1 MRDDLKATV
10 RGYYDTQMLRIQ
22 IGGRIIANFKAALGQ
37 KPGEKEDQLEEKEI
51 KVLVKMRQEYKKVT
65 DGAARFPART
75 KFKGTRLISKY
86 AEFVMVA
93 NYADLLKVEDRLYKE
108 IGYLLKSFGVYT
120 EFLEKIKGCGPAMSA
135 VIISEL
141 DVEKAQYPS
150 SFWKYCGYDLGED
163 GKGRS
168 KRKEHLVKKK
178 YINKKGEE
186 AERNS
191 ITYNPFIKTKLSGV
205 LGPSFI
211 KHANEPY
218 SGIYY
223 QYKHR
228 LENHEKYKDASK
240 GHRHNMSI
248 RYMMKRFLVDLHM
261 AWRELEGFPP
271 TEEYAK
277 AKLGMGHK
285 KAA

>member
-37 KPGEKEDQLEEKEI
+37 EPGEKEDQLDEKELD
-51 KVLVKMRQEYKKVT
+51 VLKKLRREYKKIT
-65 DGAARFPART
+65 DGAAKFPART
-75 KFKGTRLISKY
+75 RFKGTRLISKY

-108 IGYLLKSFGVYT
+108 IGYLLKYFGIYT
-120 EFLEKIKGCGPAMSA
+120 EFLEKVKGCGPAMSA
-135 VIISEL
+135 VIISEI
-141 DVEKAQYPS
+141 DIAKAKYPS
-150 SFWKYCGYDLGED
+150 SLWAYCGYDLGPD
-163 GKGRS
+163 GRGRS
-168 KRKEHLVKKK
+168 KRKEHLIKKK

-205 LGPSFI
+205 LGPSFL
-211 KHANEPY
+211 KQGNEPY
-218 SGIYY
+218 TDFYY

-228 LENHEKYKDASK
+228 LENHEVYKDVIK
-240 GHRHNMSI
+240 GHRHNMAI
-248 RYMMKRFLVDLHM
+248 RYMMKRFLVDLHVK
-261 AWRELEGFPP
+261 WRELEGFPP
-271 TEEYAK
+271 TDEYAK
-277 AKLGMGHK
+277 AKLGMTHK
-285 KAA
+285 EAA